1 MPTAP
6 TIDLTTSG
14 STATLRIDHP
24 RRKNAMTARMW
35 GLLPRLLEPL
45 AKDPGV
51 RVVVLTGE
59 GPDFCAGA
67 DITELTAGAG
77 RAGEAAAADP
87 GVGVGGSDAHGAAAD
102 RVGTGRADPDE
113 AAARV
118 LDDRLAE
125 AAGEALAAFPKPTIA
140 MVDGL
145 CVGGGCLLATACD
158 LRVGTPRTRIGIPA
172 AKLGVVYPASALRRV
187 VALAGPSTA
196 KRLLF
201 TADLVGA
208 EEALRTGL
216 LDEVVPEADLAHR
229 VTELAATIGER
240 SQVSVR
246 AAKSLVDAIG
256 AGGLTADLVR
266 SWDEE
271 AVRSGD
277 LREGIAAFL
286 QRRPARFTAPPS

>member
-1 MPTAP
+1 MSSAP

-14 STATLRIDHP
+14 TTATLRIDHP
-24 RRKNAMTARMW
+24 RRKNAMTAHMW
-35 GLLPRLLEPL
+35 GLLPRLLDPL
-45 AKDPGV
+45 AKDPAV
-51 RVVVLTGE
+51 RVVVLTGA
-59 GPDFCAGA
+59 GPDFCVGA
-67 DITELTAGAG
+67 DITELTAGADDT
-77 RAGEAAAADP
+77 AGGAGDDGGGAVDVDA
-87 GVGVGGSDAHGAAAD
+87 VG
-102 RVGTGRADPDE
+102 E
-113 AAARV
+113 RV

-158 LRVGTPRTRIGIPA
+158 LRVGTPRTRMGVPA
-172 AKLGVVYPASALRRV
+172 AKLGVVYPASSLRRI

-201 TADLVGA
+201 TADLLGA

-216 LDEVVPEADLAHR
+216 LDEIVPESELAHH
-229 VTELAATIGER
+229 VTGLATTVGDR

-256 AGGLTADLVR
+256 AGELTPELVQG
-266 SWDEE
+266 WDEE

-277 LREGIAAFL
+277 LHEGITAFL
-286 QRRPARFTAPPS
+286 ERRPARFTAPPS

>member
-77 RAGEAAAADP
+77 GAGEAAAADP
-87 GVGVGGSDAHGAAAD
+87 GVGGSDAHGAAAD
-102 RVGTGRADPDE
+102 RTGKTGRADPDE

-172 AKLGVVYPASALRRV
+172 AKLGVVYPASSLRRV

-256 AGGLTADLVR
+256 AGELTADLVR

>member
-14 STATLRIDHP
+14 TTATLRIDHP
-24 RRKNAMTARMW
+24 QRKNAMTAHMW

-45 AKDPGV
+45 AKDPSV
-51 RVVVLTGE
+51 RVVVLTGA
-59 GPDFCAGA
+59 GTDFCAGA
-67 DITELTAGAG
+67 DISELTAGADG
-77 RAGEAAAADP
+77 TAGGGAVDVDAA
-87 GVGVGGSDAHGAAAD
+87 G
-102 RVGTGRADPDE
+102 
-113 AAARV
+113 ARV

-158 LRVGTPRTRIGIPA
+158 LRVGTPRTRVGVPA
-172 AKLGVVYPASALRRV
+172 AKLGVVYPASSLRRI

-201 TADLVGA
+201 TADLLGA

-216 LDEVVPEADLAHR
+216 LDEVVPESELAHH
-229 VTELAATIGER
+229 VTGLAATVGDR

-256 AGGLTADLVR
+256 AGGLTPDLAR

-277 LREGIAAFL
+277 LHEGITAFL
-286 QRRPARFTAPPS
+286 ERRPARFAAPPS

>member
-1 MPTAP
+1 MSTAP

-14 STATLRIDHP
+14 TTATLRIDHP
-24 RRKNAMTARMW
+24 RRKNAMTAHMW

-45 AKDPGV
+45 AKDPSV
-51 RVVVLTGE
+51 RVVVLTGA

-67 DITELTAGAG
+67 DISELTADAQATAGAVG
-77 RAGEAAAADP
+77 GDGAVDVEAA
-87 GVGVGGSDAHGAAAD
+87 G
-102 RVGTGRADPDE
+102 
-113 AAARV
+113 ARV

-158 LRVGTPRTRIGIPA
+158 LRVGTPRTRMGVPA
-172 AKLGVVYPASALRRV
+172 AKLGVVYPASSLRRI

-201 TADLVGA
+201 TADLLGA

-216 LDEVVPEADLAHR
+216 LDEVVPESELAHH
-229 VTELAATIGER
+229 VTGLAATVGGR

-256 AGGLTADLVR
+256 AGELTPELVR

-277 LREGIAAFL
+277 LHEGIAAFL
-286 QRRPARFTAPPS
+286 ERRPARFTSPPT